1 MCNMG
6 IICNIQ
12 LCLNVKIKYSLTV
25 NTVYYYSMYF
35 YTEVSQF
42 SVHIDI
48 IFSLCSS
55 IASDF
60 KCKA

>member
-12 LCLNVKIKYSLTV
+12 LCLHVNIKYSLTV
-25 NTVYYYSMYF
+25 NTVYYYSVYLCK

-42 SVHIDI
+42 SVHI
-48 IFSLCSS
+48 
-55 IASDF
+55 
-60 KCKA
+60 

>member
-25 NTVYYYSMYF
+25 NPVYYYSMYF

-42 SVHIDI
+42 NVHI
-48 IFSLCSS
+48 
-55 IASDF
+55 
-60 KCKA
+60 